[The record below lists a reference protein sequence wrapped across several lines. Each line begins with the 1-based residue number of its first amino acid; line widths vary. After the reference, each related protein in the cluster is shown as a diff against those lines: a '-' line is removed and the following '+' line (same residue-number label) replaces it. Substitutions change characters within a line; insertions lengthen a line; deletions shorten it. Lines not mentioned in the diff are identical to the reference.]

1 MLSSAT
7 RGTALERAA
16 KRGSAS
22 KGQRSFPDASS
33 DFVDRLPRHLHDI
46 AVNNLD
52 RRGQQVLILLHCLQ
66 PAVAEDLGHQV
77 SLGHKHN
84 PTAWL
89 LTAAKKSLRE
99 SLGNMIVW
107 RLRLILWNPQPQ
119 TLSV

>member
-1 MLSSAT
+1 M
-7 RGTALERAA
+7 
-16 KRGSAS
+16 
-22 KGQRSFPDASS
+22 ASS
-33 DFVDRLPRHLHDI
+33 DFVDRLPRHLRDI

-77 SLGHKHN
+77 SVGKNN

-89 LTAAKKSLRE
+89 ITAAKKSLRE

-119 TLSV
+119 TLNPYSSFLLMCSGPTA